1 MLADLSRAGR
11 LRGVLVGAPARQDG
25 WGLQLASILS
35 PEFADKC

>member
-25 WGLQLASILS
+25 WGAAAGLNIE
-35 PEFADKC
+35 PGIC